1 MDKASQIGMPRAYS
15 YGATKGMNEMSLNGK
30 TVIVTG
36 AASGIGLATAQ
47 RFARDGAKVAIWDIN
62 EEAAQR
68 AVAELV
74 ATGAKAIASRVD
86 VSKRA
91 QVDAAVERVRAEF
104 GPVQV
109 LVNNAGITDFRAF
122 MDTTEEDWDRVMT
135 VNLKSMLVCT
145 QAVLPDM
152 LTAKWGRIINI
163 SSSSAQT
170 GSARMTAYAASKGG
184 VIAFTK
190 ALAQELASKGITV
203 NNIPPGFVDTPMLRG
218 EGVAGLGAGVDAVAA
233 RSPMGRPG
241 RPENIAAAAAFLASD
256 DADYITGH
264 TLSVNGGRYSN

>member
-1 MDKASQIGMPRAYS
+1 
-15 YGATKGMNEMSLNGK
+15 MSLAGK
-30 TVIVTG
+30 TAIVTG

-47 RFARDGAKVAIWDIN
+47 RFAREGANVAVWDIN
-62 EEAAQR
+62 LEGAQR
-68 AVAELV
+68 TAAELV
-74 ATGAKAIASRVD
+74 ASGVRAIANRVD

-91 QVDAAVERVRAEF
+91 DVDAALKQVRAEL
-104 GPVQV
+104 GPVRI
-109 LVNNAGITDFRAF
+109 LVNNAGVTDFCSF
-122 MDTTEEDWDRVMT
+122 MEMTEENWDRVMS
-135 VNLKSMLVCT
+135 VNLKSMLVVT

-152 LTAKWGRIINI
+152 LAAKWGRIINI

-190 ALAQELASKGITV
+190 ALAQELAPSGVTV
-203 NNIPPGFVDTPMLRG
+203 NNVPPGFVDTPMLRG
-218 EGVAGLGAGVDAVAA
+218 EGVAGMGASVEAVAA
-233 RSPMGRPG
+233 RSPMGRAG
-241 RPENIAAAAAFLASD
+241 RPENIAAACAFLASD

>member
-1 MDKASQIGMPRAYS
+1 
-15 YGATKGMNEMSLNGK
+15 MSLTDK

-36 AASGIGLATAQ
+36 GASGIGLATAQ
-47 RFARDGAKVAIWDIN
+47 RFAREGARVAVWDID
-62 EEAAQR
+62 EQGAAR
-68 AVAELV
+68 AAADLT
-74 ATGAKAIASRVD
+74 ANGARAIAARVD

-91 QVDAAVERVRAEF
+91 DVDAALERFHAAF
-104 GPVQV
+104 GPAQI
-109 LVNNAGITDFRAF
+109 LVNNAGITDFRSF
-122 MDTTEEDWDRVMT
+122 MEMTEEVWDRVISI
-135 VNLKSMLVCT
+135 NLKSMLVCT

-152 LTAKWGRIINI
+152 LAAKWGRIINI

-190 ALAQELASKGITV
+190 SLAQELAATGITV
-203 NNIPPGFVDTPMLRG
+203 NNIPPGFVDTPMLRNQ
-218 EGVAGLGAGVDAVAA
+218 GVAGLGVAVEVVAA
-233 RSPMGRPG
+233 RSPMGRAG
-241 RPENIAAAAAFLASD
+241 RPENIAAACTFLASD

>member
-1 MDKASQIGMPRAYS
+1 
-15 YGATKGMNEMSLNGK
+15 MSLSGK

-47 RFARDGAKVAIWDIN
+47 RFAREGAKVAIWDIN

-68 AVAELV
+68 AAAAIVAS
-74 ATGAKAIASRVD
+74 GGKAIAGRAD

-91 QVDAAVERVRAEF
+91 QVDAALERVRAEL
-104 GPVQV
+104 GPVQI
-109 LVNNAGITDFRAF
+109 LVNNAGITDFRPF
-122 MDTTEEDWDRVMT
+122 METTEEDWDRVMSI
-135 VNLKSMLVCT
+135 NLKSMLVVT

-152 LTAKWGRIINI
+152 LAAKWGRIINI

-190 ALAQELASKGITV
+190 ALAQELAQKGITV
-203 NNIPPGFVDTPMLRG
+203 NNVPPGFVDTPMLRG
-218 EGVAGLGAGVDAVAA
+218 EGVAGMGASVEAVAA
-233 RSPMGRPG
+233 RSPMGVAG
-241 RPENIAAAAAFLASD
+241 RPENIAAACTFLASD

>member
-1 MDKASQIGMPRAYS
+1 
-15 YGATKGMNEMSLNGK
+15 MSLVGK
-30 TVIVTG
+30 IVIVTG

-62 EEAAQR
+62 EEGAQR
-68 AVAELV
+68 AAADLV
-74 ATGAKAIASRVD
+74 AAGGKAIASRVD
-86 VSKRA
+86 VSDRA
-91 QVDAAVERVRAEF
+91 QVDAALARVHAEF
-104 GPVQV
+104 GKVQV
-109 LVNNAGITDFRAF
+109 LVNNAGITDFRSF
-122 MDTTEEDWDRVMT
+122 MEMTEEVWDRVMRI
-135 VNLKSMLVCT
+135 NLKSMLVVT

-152 LTAKWGRIINI
+152 LDAKWGRIINI

-190 ALAQELASKGITV
+190 ALAQELAPTGITV
-203 NNIPPGFVDTPMLRG
+203 NNVPPGFVDTPMLRG
-218 EGVAGLGAGVDAVAA
+218 EGVAGLGVSVDTLAA
-233 RSPMGRPG
+233 HSPMKRAGRPD
-241 RPENIAAAAAFLASD
+241 NIAGACAFLASD

>member
-1 MDKASQIGMPRAYS
+1 
-15 YGATKGMNEMSLNGK
+15 MSLAGK

-47 RFARDGAKVAIWDIN
+47 RFAREGARVAVWDIN
-62 EEAAQR
+62 EEGAKRAA
-68 AVAELV
+68 ADLV
-74 ATGAKAIASRVD
+74 AAGAKAIASCVD
-86 VSKRA
+86 VSNRA
-91 QVDAAVERVRAEF
+91 QADAGVARVHAEF
-104 GPVQV
+104 GPIQI
-109 LVNNAGITDFRAF
+109 LVNNAGITDFCSF
-122 MDTTEEDWDRVMT
+122 MDMTEQNWDRVMT
-135 VNLKSMLVCT
+135 INLKSMLVCT

-152 LTAKWGRIINI
+152 LAAKWGRIINI

-190 ALAQELASKGITV
+190 ALAQELAQSGITV
-203 NNIPPGFVDTPMLRG
+203 NNVPPGFVDTPMLRG
-218 EGVAGLGAGVDAVAA
+218 EGVAGMGASVEAVAA
-233 RSPMGRPG
+233 RSPMGHAG
-241 RPENIAAAAAFLASD
+241 RPENIAAACVFLASD